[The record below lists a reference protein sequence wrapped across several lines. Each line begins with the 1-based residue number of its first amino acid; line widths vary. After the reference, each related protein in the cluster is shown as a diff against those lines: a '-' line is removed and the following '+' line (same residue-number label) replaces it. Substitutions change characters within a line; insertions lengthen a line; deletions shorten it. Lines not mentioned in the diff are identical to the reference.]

1 MISYLRGTVLAQKER
16 YIILVVERAVGYR
29 VHVTAQFLEHVQTND
44 DIELFIHTHVR
55 EDLLELYGFSTMEE
69 LEFFDQ
75 LNTVS
80 GVGPKSALGV
90 MSVAPLTDVKKAII
104 HGDPALLQKV
114 SSIGKKT
121 AERIIV
127 ELKEKI
133 TVTGSDEKGGMS
145 ITENVQLFEALSS
158 LGYKDS
164 EIRSAIRRI
173 PAEAKELQDKIK
185 EALKVLSKRS

>member
-16 YIILVVERAVGYR
+16 YIILVVDKAIGYR
-29 VHVTAQFLEHVQTND
+29 VHVTAQFLEHVQPND

-55 EDLLELYGFSTMEE
+55 EDSLELYGFSAMEE
-69 LEFFDQ
+69 LEFFEQ

-90 MSVAPLTDVKKAII
+90 MSVAPLADVKKAII

-133 TVTGSDEKGGMS
+133 TVTGAGEKGGMS

-164 EIRSAIRRI
+164 EIRSVIRHI
-173 PAEAKELQDKIK
+173 PAESKELPEKIK